1 MDICIVRYITED
13 GFLIMNWVVSRH
25 FYVIQFWEGD
35 IDGASVCG
43 LRRVLEKS
51 LHIISLIQ
59 LWIIYIGGLGG
70 GGAGGTGCQMATG
83 FSVLIFAISLIV
95 TSRLSEHKAKLN
107 IIFTINI
114 LY

>member
-1 MDICIVRYITED
+1 LRIKTSVREEFAHNKFDTIVDNLY
-13 GFLIMNWVVSRH
+13 
-25 FYVIQFWEGD
+25 
-35 IDGASVCG
+35 
-43 LRRVLEKS
+43 RR
-51 LHIISLIQ
+51 IR
-59 LWIIYIGGLGG
+59 G